1 MEEKSAKGRSKEWK
15 TKGDGA
21 KNKINARGGSSAPLA
36 PNYAMAAEI
45 PLAALADAAAAVVVF
60 LNPIWYAAAQAEQ

>member
-1 MEEKSAKGRSKEWK
+1 MEGGE
-15 TKGDGA
+15 A
-21 KNKINARGGSSAPLA
+21 KNKINARGGSSSLLT

-45 PLAALADAAAAVVVF
+45 PLAADAAAAVVVF